1 MSSNYGKVP
10 CNTGGRFHHRPR
22 HQTGHRTESGFG
34 NRSLPLQVYVHDQLF
49 RDFVLEHSANVSFAE
64 RFFLQTELEEKRF
77 LKDGT
82 IGTEDE
88 IVYSRVRNYFA
99 DRPDLGAWFVNFL
112 ETGNADGVSE
122 DLFTFIALR
131 DGQQQ
136 LRLLVVDVDDIPVI
150 TAEVV

>member
-1 MSSNYGKVP
+1 MEKYLVTPAGDSITDPGTKLVIAPNQASAIEAY
-10 CNTGGRFHHRPR
+10 
-22 HQTGHRTESGFG
+22 
-34 NRSLPLQVYVHDQLF
+34 LLQVYVHDQLF

-88 IVYSRVRNYFA
+88 IVYSRVRNYFS

-112 ETGNADGVSE
+112 ETGNADGVSGAA
-122 DLFTFIALR
+122 T
-131 DGQQQ
+131 GPG
-136 LRLLVVDVDDIPVI
+136 RLYRVAGPLYRF
-150 TAEVV
+150 